1 MGSDTIKF
9 YIKEKESE
17 IYVKD
22 KSIENLHSQIA
33 YRQKKI
39 DELLNHLEREKN
51 DVRQRSLQSDLKY
64 ETEKIHSLQLSLN
77 DELKGRKEL
86 QEKLNRLNRDYLD
99 SLKRESDAE
108 IEKQKRE
115 QRRQEADFDRQKK
128 EWVASEERKQSN
140 KGHTNEPEETERFA
154 PAPIHFRGAIRW
166 IIYVALILFA
176 IALIVV
182 RFIDNEQ
189 PQNTSDRTSTEE
201 LTTESLNDP
210 VFEAVPE
217 DAIGAVYVKIDELY
231 IRSMPSTDGN
241 TPKRFAEKDGVY
253 YVYDIVQ
260 DDEYTWYR
268 IGEDEWIADHDREWA
283 EFFQDLN

>member
-77 DELKGRKEL
+77 DELRGRKEL

-128 EWVASEERKQSN
+128 EWVASEKRKQSN
-140 KGHTNEPEETERFA
+140 KGHTNEPEETERFT
-154 PAPIHFRGAIRW
+154 PAPTHFRNAIRW
-166 IIYVALILFA
+166 IIYVALILFV

-217 DAIGAVYVKIDELY
+217 DAIGAVYVKVDELY
-231 IRSMPSTDGN
+231 VRSMPSTDGN

-260 DDEYTWYR
+260 DDEYTWYK

>member
-108 IEKQKRE
+108 IEKQK
-115 QRRQEADFDRQKK
+115 
-128 EWVASEERKQSN
+128 
-140 KGHTNEPEETERFA
+140 
-154 PAPIHFRGAIRW
+154 
-166 IIYVALILFA
+166 
-176 IALIVV
+176 
-182 RFIDNEQ
+182 
-189 PQNTSDRTSTEE
+189 
-201 LTTESLNDP
+201 
-210 VFEAVPE
+210 
-217 DAIGAVYVKIDELY
+217 
-231 IRSMPSTDGN
+231 
-241 TPKRFAEKDGVY
+241 
-253 YVYDIVQ
+253 
-260 DDEYTWYR
+260 
-268 IGEDEWIADHDREWA
+268 
-283 EFFQDLN
+283 